1 VGVVRG
7 VTEDP
12 GTGGL
17 VATDQVITVVDHGT
31 GVGASILERL
41 CVPVGSPAAPM
52 VPRRAPTTDGH
63 DLPRRSAEP
72 GSRSGIGPDPAAG
85 PVVVRPLT
93 ISLDPATPGEAHQV
107 EGVRLSVAGTVDG
120 LHIAHRSVGAQVLA
134 HVSHAQLER
143 ASSGVHLHGG
153 AVADDQGRTV
163 LLLAPSGS
171 GKSTLVAHLVHGGLD
186 LLNDEQVAVHR
197 GGDTVCAFTRP
208 VAVKAGGLVHLP
220 PVVQERVGCT
230 DEAVLVTARDLG
242 GRHRLSGHP
251 VLVVLPERDPS
262 APLGWD
268 LLPPGEALEAL
279 CANNLDLVR
288 KPVSGLTN
296 LAGLATS
303 VPVVW
308 LRYPDAAAGAL
319 AVRALLADPPP
330 VAPAP
335 FEVRVTGGDPPT
347 AGAVEPDRSAGP
359 WRVAPGTVE
368 VALDRESVLFSP
380 VSRAVVRLD
389 PVGRRVWDTL
399 APVGSPPVGPG
410 SVAPVPDP
418 LDRPAV
424 RLHRDELRLVAR
436 LRELGLVEGGPAPHA
451 GAGRGASSPA
461 RSRRL
466 LAAAVATAAG
476 AVGATVGAATR
487 AVGRARPRS
496 GARDPG
502 REQ

>member
-1 VGVVRG
+1 MPTSAAQPERPVVSSGVVRG

-12 GTGGL
+12 DTGDL
-17 VATDQVITVVDHGT
+17 VATTQRLTVIDHGT
-31 GVGASILERL
+31 DLGAVVVDRL
-41 CVPVGSPAAPM
+41 CPPADAPASDPGDAVPVRALTVTLAPVPA
-52 VPRRAPTTDGH
+52 G
-63 DLPRRSAEP
+63 
-72 GSRSGIGPDPAAG
+72 
-85 PVVVRPLT
+85 
-93 ISLDPATPGEAHQV
+93 TPGEVQ
-107 EGVRLSVAGTVDG
+107 GVRLSVTGTVDG

-143 ASSGVHLHGG
+143 SSRAVHLHGG

-171 GKSTLVAHLVHGGLD
+171 GKSTLVAHLVHGGRLD

-197 GGDTVCAFTRP
+197 GGDVVCAFTRP
-208 VAVKAGGLVHLP
+208 VAVKAGGLAHLP
-220 PVVQERVGCT
+220 PVVQERVGRT

-242 GRHRLSGHP
+242 GRHRLWGHP

-288 KPVSGLTN
+288 KPVSGLTD

-308 LRYPDAAAGAL
+308 LRYPDAAAGAR

-335 FEVRVTGGDPPT
+335 FEVRVTGGAPPT

-399 APVGSPPVGPG
+399 APVGSPPRGRGSVAPGPVGPG
-410 SVAPVPDP
+410 SVAPVPEP
-418 LDRPAV
+418 GDRPAV

-436 LRELGLVEGGPAPHA
+436 LRELGLVDGGPAPHA

-476 AVGATVGAATR
+476 AVGASVGAVTR
-487 AVGRARPRS
+487 AVGRARPRA
-496 GARDPG
+496 GVRDPG